1 MANKEQINQEL
12 EALKSK
18 FMLLNTDE
26 ERNAFRS
33 EVKAFANSKS
43 DEEKQLVSEAFIE
56 GANKACA
63 RADKLIDD
71 VLRNKLDGIYE
82 SVSWSYIARTYFNKS
97 RAWLS
102 QRINGLMIHGKEAQ
116 FTNEEKQTLLQAL
129 RDISGRIERTAQVIE
144 QTL

>member
-18 FMLLNTDE
+18 FMLLNTNE

-43 DEEKQLVSEAFIE
+43 DEEKLLVSEAFVE
-56 GANKACA
+56 GANEACA

-71 VLRNKLDGIYE
+71 VLWNK
-82 SVSWSYIARTYFNKS
+82 
-97 RAWLS
+97 
-102 QRINGLMIHGKEAQ
+102 
-116 FTNEEKQTLLQAL
+116 
-129 RDISGRIERTAQVIE
+129 
-144 QTL
+144 

>member
-1 MANKEQINQEL
+1 MANYDQVNQEL

-26 ERNAFRS
+26 EREAFRS
-33 EVKAFANSKS
+33 EMEAFVNSKS
-43 DEEKQLVSEAFIE
+43 EEEKELVSKAFIK
-56 GANKACA
+56 GANEACV
-63 RADKLIDD
+63 RADKLFDD
-71 VLRNKLDGIYE
+71 VVRNKLNGIYE
-82 SVSWSYIARTYFNKS
+82 SISWSYIARTYFNKS

-116 FTNEEKQTLLQAL
+116 FTHEEKQTLLQAL
-129 RDISGRIERTAQVIE
+129 RDISGKIERTAQVIE

>member
-18 FMLLNTDE
+18 FMLLDTDE
-26 ERNAFRS
+26 ERRAFRT
-33 EVKAFANSKS
+33 EVEAFANSKS
-43 DEEKQLVSEAFIE
+43 EEEKQLVSEAFIE
-56 GANKACA
+56 GANRACV
-63 RADKLIDD
+63 RADELIDN
-71 VLRNKLDGIYE
+71 VLRSKLDGIYE

-102 QRINGLMIHGKEAQ
+102 QRINGLMIHGKEVQ
-116 FTNEEKQTLLQAL
+116 FTHSEKQTLLQAL
-129 RDISGRIERTAQVIE
+129 RDISGKIEHTAQVIE

>member
-1 MANKEQINQEL
+1 MRKYDQVNQEM
-12 EALKSK
+12 EALKSR

-26 ERNAFRS
+26 EREAFRAD
-33 EVKAFANSKS
+33 VKAFVNSKS
-43 DEEKQLVSEAFIE
+43 DEEKQLVSEAFIN
-56 GANKACA
+56 GANEACA

-82 SVSWSYIARTYFNKS
+82 TISWSYIARTYFNKS

-102 QRINGLMIHGKEAQ
+102 QRINGLMIHGKEVQ
-116 FTNEEKQTLLQAL
+116 FTHEEKQTLLQAL
-129 RDISGRIERTAQVIE
+129 RDISGKIERTARVIE

>member
-1 MANKEQINQEL
+1 MANREQINQEL

-18 FMLLNTDE
+18 FMLIDTDE
-26 ERNAFRS
+26 ERKVFRD
-33 EVKAFANSKS
+33 EVEAFANSKS
-43 DEEKQLVSEAFIE
+43 DEEKQLISEAFIK
-56 GANKACA
+56 GANEACA

-71 VLRNKLDGIYE
+71 VLRNKLDSIYE
-82 SVSWSYIARTYFNKS
+82 SLSWSYIARTYFNKS

-116 FTNEEKQTLLQAL
+116 FTHEEKQTLLQAL
-129 RDISGRIERTAQVIE
+129 RDISGRIERTAQIIE

>member
-1 MANKEQINQEL
+1 MANREQINQEL

-18 FMLLNTDE
+18 FMLIDTDE
-26 ERNAFRS
+26 ERKVFRD
-33 EVKAFANSKS
+33 EVEAFANSKS
-43 DEEKQLVSEAFIE
+43 DEEKQLISEAFIK
-56 GANKACA
+56 GANEACA

-71 VLRNKLDGIYE
+71 VLRNKLDSIYE

-102 QRINGLMIHGKEAQ
+102 QRINGLMIHGKEAK
-116 FTNEEKQTLLQAL
+116 FTHEEKQTLLQAL